1 VAGSNHTGRPLPR
14 RLFLAGSA
22 AAVAAGW
29 LPSARLTPAAADPA
43 CPPPPGFP
51 GSIELYR
58 QAYRNWVGEIRVD
71 DAWTCAPRQ
80 ATDVVEL
87 ANWAHANGYRLRPQ
101 GHAHSWAPLTVL
113 PGAGCAPATLLVD
126 TTRHLTGMQL
136 VSTDPAAIRV
146 QAGAAM
152 DDLLAF
158 AEQAGYGLTA
168 TPAPGDLSV
177 GGVLAIDAHGTAVP
191 ASGESR
197 PAGHTYGSLS
207 NLVTTLTAVVWDA
220 AAGGYRLRAFDR
232 SEPDCAALLTH
243 LGRAFLT
250 DVTLRV
256 GADANLR
263 CVSDVTVPASELFA
277 APGAGPARTL
287 ASYVE
292 AAGRVEAIWFPFT
305 AAPWLKVWSLSPT
318 RPLTSRP
325 APTPYNY
332 PFSDNVPEPV
342 ARLAGRIVTGEPE
355 LAPAFGQAQYDA
367 TAAGL
372 VATASAD
379 LWGRSANLLR
389 YVKPTTVRFT
399 ANGYAVLTRRSD
411 IQRVVNEFTRCYT
424 DLLAEYQAAGRY
436 PVNGPVE
443 IRVTGLDHPADVG
456 VPGAQAPGL
465 SALRPRL
472 DHPEWT
478 VAVWLDLLTLPATPG
493 ANEFYRRL
501 EEFVLANYT
510 GDYAAVR
517 PEWSKGWAYT
527 DTSAW
532 QNQAVL
538 TAAVPA
544 AYRQGPDPSWDT
556 TLATLTRLD
565 PHRIY
570 TNPFLDTLLP

>member
-1 VAGSNHTGRPLPR
+1 VGESIEAGRPLSR

-22 AAVAAGW
+22 AAMGAGW
-29 LPSARLTPAAADPA
+29 LPWARVAPATADQA
-43 CPPPPGFP
+43 CPAPPDFP
-51 GSIELYR
+51 GPIELYR

-71 DAWTCAPRQ
+71 DIWTCAPTQ
-80 ATDVVEL
+80 ATDVVVL
-87 ANWAHANGYRLRPQ
+87 ADWAHANGYRLRPR
-101 GHAHSWAPLTVL
+101 GHGHSWAPLTVV
-113 PGAGCAPATLLVD
+113 PGTGCADRTLLVD

-136 VSTDPAAIRV
+136 VSADPAAVRV

-152 DDLLAF
+152 DDLLDF
-158 AEQAGYGLTA
+158 LQRAGYGLTA

-191 ASGESR
+191 ASGETR
-197 PAGHTYGSLS
+197 PPGHTYGSLS
-207 NLVTTLTAVVWDA
+207 NLVTSLTAVVWDSTT
-220 AAGGYRLRAFDR
+220 GGYRLRTVDR
-232 SEPDCAALLTH
+232 AEPDCAALLTH

-277 APGAGPARTL
+277 VPGSGAVRTL

-305 AAPWLKVWSLSPT
+305 AAPWLKVWSVNPT
-318 RPLTSRP
+318 RPPTSRP

-355 LAPAFGQAQYDA
+355 LAPVFGQAQYDA

-372 VATASAD
+372 AATASAD
-379 LWGRSANLLR
+379 LWGPSANLLR
-389 YVKPTTVRFT
+389 YVKPNTLRVT
-399 ANGYAVLTRRSD
+399 ANGYAVLTRRAS
-411 IQRVVNEFTRCYT
+411 IQRVVSDFVGRYT
-424 DLLAEYQAAGRY
+424 DLLTAYRADGRY

-456 VPGAQAPGL
+456 VPGARPPGL
-465 SALRPRL
+465 SALRPRP
-472 DHPEWT
+472 DRPEWT
-478 VAVWLDLLTLPATPG
+478 VAVWLDLLTLPATPY
-493 ANEFYRRL
+493 ADEFYRKL

-510 GDYAAVR
+510 GDYATVR

-527 DTSAW
+527 DTGAW
-532 QNQAVL
+532 TNHSVL
-538 TAAVPA
+538 TTAVPA
-544 AYRQGPDPSWDT
+544 AYRQGTDPSWDA
-556 TLATLTRLD
+556 TLAALDRLD

-570 TNPFLDTLLP
+570 GNPFLDTLLP

>member
-1 VAGSNHTGRPLPR
+1 VGAANAGRPLPR

-22 AAVAAGW
+22 GAVAAGW
-29 LPSARLTPAAADPA
+29 LPWARLTAATADPA
-43 CPPPPGFP
+43 CPPPPDFP

-71 DAWTCAPRQ
+71 DAWTCAPQRP
-80 ATDVVEL
+80 TDVVAL
-87 ANWAHANGYRLRPQ
+87 ANWAHAHSYRLRPQ
-101 GHAHSWAPLTVL
+101 GHAHSWAPLTVV
-113 PGAGCAPATLLVD
+113 PGTACADRTLLVD

-136 VSTDPAAIRV
+136 VSADPAAVRV
-146 QAGAAM
+146 QTGAAM
-152 DDLLAF
+152 EDLLSF
-158 AEQAGYGLTA
+158 LQQAGYGLTA

-177 GGVLAIDAHGTAVP
+177 GGVLAVDGHGTAVP
-191 ASGESR
+191 ASGETL
-197 PAGHTYGSLS
+197 PPGHTYGSLS
-207 NLVTTLTAVVWDA
+207 NLVTSLTAVVWDTA
-220 AAGGYRLRAFDR
+220 TAGYRLRTISR
-232 SEPDCAALLTH
+232 SESDCAALLTQ

-263 CVSDVTVPASELFA
+263 CVSDLTVPASELFA
-277 APGAGPARTL
+277 APGTGAVRTL

-305 AAPWLKVWSLSPT
+305 AAPWLKVWSVSPT

-355 LAPAFGQAQYDA
+355 LAPVFGQAQYDA
-367 TAAGL
+367 TVAGL
-372 VATASAD
+372 AATASAD
-379 LWGRSANLLR
+379 LWGPSANLLL
-389 YVKPTTVRFT
+389 YVKPTTLRVT
-399 ANGYAVLTRRSD
+399 ANGYAVLTRRAD
-411 IQRVVNEFTRCYT
+411 IQRVVSEFVARYT

-443 IRVTGLDHPADVG
+443 IRVTGLDHPADAG
-456 VPGAQAPGL
+456 VPGARPPGL
-465 SALRPRL
+465 SAVRPRP

-478 VAVWLDLLTLPATPG
+478 VAVWLDLLTLPATPF
-493 ANEFYRRL
+493 ANEFYRKL

-510 GDYAAVR
+510 GNYAAVR

-527 DTSAW
+527 DAAAW
-532 QNQAVL
+532 SNQTVL
-538 TAAVPA
+538 SGTIPA
-544 AYRQGPDPSWDT
+544 AYRQGPDPSWDAT
-556 TLATLTRLD
+556 RATLNRLD

-570 TNPFLDTLLP
+570 SNPFLDNLLP